1 MASVESAL
9 TPITVNS
16 VARSFCGCAGSAAAS
31 ARAAEAPQI
40 AVAPPVSR
48 PNKGWKPMA
57 RATIIASPMVSATD
71 STTSR
76 NGCQPSATTCAAVMR
91 RPSSATPTRSSVRPL
106 KAITGAQGPAAER
119 KFIAMP
125 SSRANSITG
134 AP

>member
-1 MASVESAL
+1 M
-9 TPITVNS
+9 
-16 VARSFCGCAGSAAAS
+16 
-31 ARAAEAPQI
+31 

-48 PNKGWKPMA
+48 PNSDWKPMA
-57 RATIIASPMVSATD
+57 RATIIARAMVSTTD
-71 STTSR
+71 STTST

-106 KAITGAQGPAAER
+106 KAMPGAQGPSAER

-125 SSRANSITG
+125 SSSANSITG